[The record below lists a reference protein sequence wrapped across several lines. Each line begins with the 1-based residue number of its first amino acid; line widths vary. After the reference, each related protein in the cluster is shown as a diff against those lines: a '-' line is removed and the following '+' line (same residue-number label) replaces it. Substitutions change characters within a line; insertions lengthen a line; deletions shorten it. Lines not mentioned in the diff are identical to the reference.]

1 VTITS
6 VGATTTQASQTIT
19 GTVDLADAGSSVN
32 VLDGTTKIG
41 SATVAADGTWSANV
55 TLANQGANV
64 LTATDTNS
72 GGTGVSNAVTFSLTT
87 TTSTTPPATTTPT
100 TPTSSSAVAPTVAIA
115 DTSLDVTG
123 RGGTVDLGVSVTAPD
138 SASDVT
144 VTIKGL
150 PRYESITDGLGD
162 RFHGSSIT
170 LTKAQVDSGLTLTS
184 FYRGT
189 GHPVST
195 LTITASDTVG
205 GVSSTSASQSIVVT
219 DPPPDSP
226 ATANSSATSKIAL
239 LNQYI
244 ASGFSSDVQAAA
256 MQSDAAARFGGS
268 DSFLARPHH

>member
-1 VTITS
+1 
-6 VGATTTQASQTIT
+6 
-19 GTVDLADAGSSVN
+19 
-32 VLDGTTKIG
+32 
-41 SATVAADGTWSANV
+41 
-55 TLANQGANV
+55 
-64 LTATDTNS
+64 
-72 GGTGVSNAVTFSLTT
+72 VSNAVTFSLT
-87 TTSTTPPATTTPT
+87 SATTTPTQPT
-100 TPTSSSAVAPTVAIA
+100 TPTSSSAIAPTVTIA

-138 SASDVT
+138 SATDVT

-150 PRYESITDGLGD
+150 PRYETITDGLGD

-184 FYRGT
+184 NYRGT

-205 GVSSTSASQSIVVT
+205 GVSSTSTSQSIVVT

-226 ATANSSATSKIAL
+226 ATTHSSTTSKVAL

-244 ASGFSSDVQAAA
+244 ASGFSNDVQTAA
-256 MQSDAAARFGGS
+256 MQSDAAARFSGS